1 MKFILF
7 LLIIEQNL
15 INKLLT
21 MYNKVINSSTKK
33 NQTYDR
39 AVIF

>member
-15 INKLLT
+15 INKLLM
-21 MYNKVINSSTKK
+21 MYNKVINSPTKK